1 MYAIR
6 NTYVLPA
13 ARVVHAIIA
22 HPPLLAAL
30 RDRAEME
37 TLIAFTDSLK
47 DSQNVVVNQSND
59 DANVQVINS
68 YFGYCCD

>member
-1 MYAIR
+1 
-6 NTYVLPA
+6 VLPA

-22 HPPLLAAL
+22 HPPLLIVL

-47 DSQNVVVNQSND
+47 DSQNLVANQSND
-59 DANVQVINS
+59 DATVQVIS
-68 YFGYCCD
+68 FLLATL